1 MMPTYAGQGH
11 CSPSAVSGMSE
22 RMLVSKG
29 VDASMQ
35 TVEAVQALAALAQ
48 QTRLE
53 IFRLLASRLPDGLPA
68 TEIAT
73 TLAVAPTTLSFHLQ
87 QLTQAGL
94 LVQRR
99 ESRKLIYSVDAEGM
113 RDLLGFLSD
122 DCCQGRPELCRPSG
136 VPSTSDAKATCC

>member
-1 MMPTYAGQGH
+1 MRT
-11 CSPSAVSGMSE
+11 
-22 RMLVSKG
+22 
-29 VDASMQ
+29 VD
-35 TVEAVQALAALAQ
+35 AVQALAALAQ

-53 IFRLLASRLPDGLPA
+53 IFRLLASLLPDGLPA

-73 TLAVAPTTLSFHLQ
+73 KLTVAPTTLSFHLQ

-99 ESRKLIYSVDAEGM
+99 ESRKLIYSVDADGM

-122 DCCQGRPELCRPSG
+122 DCCQGRPELCRPASVCTPAEG
-136 VPSTSDAKATCC
+136 ETKAVCG

>member
-1 MMPTYAGQGH
+1 
-11 CSPSAVSGMSE
+11 
-22 RMLVSKG
+22 
-29 VDASMQ
+29 MQ

-48 QTRLE
+48 QTRIE
-53 IFRLLASRLPDGLPA
+53 IFRLLASLLPEGLPA

-73 TLAVAPTTLSFHLQ
+73 KLAVAPTTLSFHLQ

-113 RDLLGFLSD
+113 SNLLGFLSD
-122 DCCQGRPELCRPSG
+122 DCCQGRPELCRPASAC
-136 VPSTSDAKATCC
+136 VPAAGGPKVIGGQG